1 MTTITAATVKELR
14 EKTGAGMMDCKTAL
28 SENGGDMEAAVDWLR
43 KKGLAKAAKKSGRTA
58 ADGLI
63 GVAVSGPIGAMVEVN
78 AETDFVARNDTFQ
91 TAVKTIALV
100 ALTTSGD
107 IAKVAQAPYPGESVS
122 VAEHLTNL
130 VAKIGENIGLRRT
143 VKLEVERGAVASYVH
158 NAVTT
163 DLGRIGVLVAL
174 QSNADKAKL
183 AALGKKIAMHIAA
196 ASPAAA
202 IAVNEKDIPPD
213 AVKRER
219 AIYEAQAREGGKP
232 DNVVAKMVDG
242 RMRKFYEEVVLL
254 KQTYV
259 MDPERTIETVLA
271 EAGKELGAPVTIT
284 AFERFAVG
292 EGIDKGPD
300 DFAGEVSALLKG

>member
-1 MTTITAATVKELR
+1 MTTITTAMVKELR
-14 EKTGAGMMDCKTAL
+14 DKTGAGMMDCKSAL
-28 SENGGDMEAAVDWLR
+28 SENGGDIEAAVDWLR

-63 GVAVSGPIGAMVEVN
+63 GVAVSGTAGAMVEVN
-78 AETDFVARNDTFQ
+78 AETDFVARNETFQ
-91 TAVKTIALV
+91 TAAKTIALV
-100 ALTTSGD
+100 ALTTNGD

-130 VAKIGENIGLRRT
+130 IAKIGENIGLRRT

-174 QSNADKAKL
+174 SSQADKGKL

-202 IAVNEKDIPPD
+202 IAVNEKDIPPE
-213 AVKRER
+213 AITRER

-232 DNVVAKMVDG
+232 ENVIAKMVDG

-254 KQTYV
+254 KQIYV
-259 MDPERTIETVLA
+259 MDPEKTIENVLA
-271 EAGKELGAPVTIT
+271 EASEELGAPVIVA
-284 AFERFAVG
+284 AFERFVIG
-292 EGIDKGPD
+292 EGIDKGPA
-300 DFAGEVSALLKG
+300 DFAGEVSALLKN

>member
-1 MTTITAATVKELR
+1 MTTITTAMVKELR
-14 EKTGAGMMDCKTAL
+14 DKTGAGMMDCKSAL
-28 SENGGDMEAAVDWLR
+28 SENGGDIEAAVDWLR

-63 GVAVSGPIGAMVEVN
+63 GVAVSGTAGAMVEVN
-78 AETDFVARNDTFQ
+78 AETDFVARNETFQ
-91 TAVKTIALV
+91 TAAKTIALV
-100 ALTTSGD
+100 ALTTNGD

-130 VAKIGENIGLRRT
+130 IAKIGENIGLRRT

-174 QSNADKAKL
+174 SSQADKGKL

-202 IAVNEKDIPPD
+202 IAVNEKDIPPE
-213 AVKRER
+213 AITRER

-232 DNVVAKMVDG
+232 ENVIAKMVDG
-242 RMRKFYEEVVLL
+242 RLRKFYEEVVLL
-254 KQTYV
+254 KQIYV
-259 MDPERTIETVLA
+259 MDPEKTIENVLA
-271 EAGKELGAPVTIT
+271 EASEELGAPVIVA
-284 AFERFAVG
+284 AFERFVIG
-292 EGIDKGPD
+292 EGIDKGPA
-300 DFAGEVSALLKG
+300 DFAGEVSALLKN

>member
-1 MTTITAATVKELR
+1 MTTISASMVKELR
-14 EKTGAGMMDCKTAL
+14 DKTGAGMMDCKTAL
-28 SENGGDMEAAVDWLR
+28 GENGGDIEAAVDWLR
-43 KKGLAKAAKKSGRTA
+43 KKGLAKAAKKSARTA

-63 GVAVSGPIGAMVEVN
+63 GVAVAGHEGAMVEVN
-78 AETDFVARNDTFQ
+78 AETDFVARNETFQ

-130 VAKIGENIGLRRT
+130 VAKIGENISLRRT
-143 VKLEVERGAVASYVH
+143 IKLELERGVVASYIH

-174 QSNADKAKL
+174 ESKADKAKL
-183 AALGKKIAMHIAA
+183 AALGKKVAMHIAA

-232 DNVVAKMVDG
+232 DTVIAKMVDG

-254 KQTYV
+254 RQAYV
-259 MDPERTIETVLA
+259 MDPEKTIETFLA
-271 EAGKELGAPVTIT
+271 EAGKELGAPVTVT
-284 AFERFAVG
+284 AFERFVIG

-300 DFAGEVSALLKG
+300 DFAGEVSALLKS

>member
-1 MTTITAATVKELR
+1 MTTITTAMVKELR
-14 EKTGAGMMDCKTAL
+14 DKTGAGMMDCKTAL
-28 SENGGDMEAAVDWLR
+28 SENGGDIEAAVDWLR

-63 GVAVSGPIGAMVEVN
+63 GVAVSGTAGAMVEVN
-78 AETDFVARNDTFQ
+78 AETDFVARNETFQ
-91 TAVKTIALV
+91 TAAKTIALV
-100 ALTTSGD
+100 ALTTNGD

-130 VAKIGENIGLRRT
+130 IAKIGENIGLRRT

-174 QSNADKAKL
+174 SSQADKGKL

-202 IAVNEKDIPPD
+202 IAVNEKDIPPE
-213 AVKRER
+213 AITRER

-232 DNVVAKMVDG
+232 ENVIAKMVDG

-254 KQTYV
+254 KQIYV
-259 MDPERTIETVLA
+259 MDPEKTIENVLA
-271 EAGKELGAPVTIT
+271 EASEELGAPVIVA
-284 AFERFAVG
+284 AFERFVIG
-292 EGIDKGPD
+292 EGIDKGPA
-300 DFAGEVSALLKG
+300 DFAGEVSALLKN